1 MDKHKVYIALGTN
14 LGDKKR
20 NIHKAVEQMEELV
33 GTVESQSAL
42 YETEPWGFVSS
53 NGFINAVVCCLTCLS
68 PRQVLEVTQQI
79 ERNLG
84 RTRKS
89 VNGVYHDRLVDL
101 DILLYDRLSVEESDL
116 TIPHPLMWERDF
128 VMKPLREIFPEV
140 EEFVGHYPLNKTNE
154 KILHSY

>member
-1 MDKHKVYIALGTN
+1 MDEHKVYIALGTN

-68 PRQVLEVTQQI
+68 PRALLDYMYDRDI
-79 ERNLG
+79 ERYRALIKALG
-84 RTRKS
+84 
-89 VNGVYHDRLVDL
+89 
-101 DILLYDRLSVEESDL
+101 
-116 TIPHPLMWERDF
+116 
-128 VMKPLREIFPEV
+128 LRR
-140 EEFVGHYPLNKTNE
+140 
-154 KILHSY
+154 